1 MPQILII
8 QNVYAA
14 MNRKVKFTII
24 AIIAIVAV
32 IVDIICDFLLWAN
45 AYVDGKYIFEGNAFI
60 EDTYYMR
67 VGSLSAAMF
76 INLGVIIILLLFLVT
91 RRK

>member
-1 MPQILII
+1 
-8 QNVYAA
+8 
-14 MNRKVKFTII
+14 MNRRVKFTII

-45 AYVDGKYIFEGNAFI
+45 AYVDGKYIFEGTAVI